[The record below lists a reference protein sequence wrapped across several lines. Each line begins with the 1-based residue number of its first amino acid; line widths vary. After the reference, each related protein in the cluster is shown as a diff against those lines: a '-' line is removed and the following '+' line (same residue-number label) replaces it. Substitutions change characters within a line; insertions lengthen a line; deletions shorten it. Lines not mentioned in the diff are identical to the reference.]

1 MKKTPNFLRQ
11 EGIVV
16 VVAVA
21 VASMHLPVLVL
32 VLPCTDSFPGT
43 RDDSWKGDLLSSYRS
58 GFDSH

>member
-1 MKKTPNFLRQ
+1 MKKNPNFLRQ
-11 EGIVV
+11 DGIV

-21 VASMHLPVLVL
+21 SIHLLVLVLVL
-32 VLPCTDSFPGT
+32 VLPCNDSFPGT